1 MRKFNKSILTNI
13 WRGEAE
19 KNTPSSHVD
28 AATIC
33 QTKISE
39 LLMSDPV
46 RFPFD
51 FAKSCTTDRSVAVA
65 CDAWPFIELFRS
77 EKISC
82 DRKVIEILHGL

>member
-1 MRKFNKSILTNI
+1 
-13 WRGEAE
+13 
-19 KNTPSSHVD
+19 
-28 AATIC
+28 
-33 QTKISE
+33 
-39 LLMSDPV
+39 MSDPV

-65 CDAWPFIELFRS
+65 FDAWPLIELFRS